1 MRGHDEG
8 LPAHGAGMGLTPVLG
23 VGGRRRGRLVEGGRR
38 LAVGQ
43 EDDAAG
49 MVDLFGAGNAAHHLS

>member
-8 LPAHGAGMGLTPVLG
+8 LPARGAGMGLGPGLG
-23 VGGRRRGRLVEGGRR
+23 GSGRRRVRLVKSGWRP
-38 LAVGQ
+38 AAGQ

-49 MVDLFGAGNAAHHLS
+49 MVDLFGARVQP